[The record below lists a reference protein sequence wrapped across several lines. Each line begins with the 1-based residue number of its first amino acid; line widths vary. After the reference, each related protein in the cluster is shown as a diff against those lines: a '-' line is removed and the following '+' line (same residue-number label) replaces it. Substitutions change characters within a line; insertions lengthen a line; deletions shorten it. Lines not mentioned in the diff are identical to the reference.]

1 MNNLHDLVEN
11 YDNIKLEIYEAYEN
25 GEISYNEKEYLLE
38 EAASSFNSDYDY
50 ITEWASFDFGSSND
64 IDTFVG
70 KRAGGLEKRSDGKYY
85 LKNEEAA
92 KDYIKELLLQD
103 ARKFIRYIWD
113 NKDEKPGTIISSLN
127 NSDFPTTYKDKASKI
142 LELCRSKKQFDKDIW
157 TKGTELLV
165 NDNDLNGLLRVLYN
179 KLPDSKIFKN
189 AVARDEN
196 TNAEQVKANNRSL
209 KFKKAEK
216 EQAEKTPGLS
226 KMMSSGAK
234 NLLNKIDKKGGQVVD
249 NLVNGKNNKRK
260 AELKS
265 NR

>member
-1 MNNLHDLVEN
+1 MDNLYDLVEN
-11 YDNIKLEIYEAYEN
+11 YDNIKLEIYEAYDN
-25 GEISYNEKEYLLE
+25 GEISCDEKEYLLE
-38 EAASSFNSDYDY
+38 RAASSFNSEYDC
-50 ITEWASFDFGSSND
+50 ITEWASLDFGSNND

-70 KRAGGLEKRSDGKYY
+70 KSGGLEKRSDNKYY
-85 LKNEEAA
+85 LKNEEKT

-127 NSDFPTTYKDKASKI
+127 NSDFPTTYKDKTSKI
-142 LELCRSKKQFDKDIW
+142 LELCRSKKQFDKDIL
-157 TKGTELLV
+157 TKGTDLLV

-179 KLPDSKIFKN
+179 KLPDTKIFKN
-189 AVARDEN
+189 AVARDKN
-196 TNAEQVKANNRSL
+196 ANAEQVKANNRAL
-209 KFKKAEK
+209 KVKETEKKQNEN
-216 EQAEKTPGLS
+216 TPGLS
-226 KMMSSGAK
+226 KMMSTGAK